1 MKNRTSLEDHE
12 TAKST
17 LSLCWNGVDDLTA
30 DDNNPAFV
38 LPAKGVCKFLTSDC
52 CVATSPP
59 LAKRSTHSFGL
70 DSRRRSLKFTP
81 SIDATNAHALKLA
94 SELLRK
100 SAARSAVRRL
110 CVKKILER
118 LSAWAQEMRRLDF

>member
-1 MKNRTSLEDHE
+1 
-12 TAKST
+12 

-30 DDNNPAFV
+30 DDNNPALV
-38 LPAKGVCKFLTSDC
+38 LPAKGVCKLLTSDC

-59 LAKRSTHSFGL
+59 FAKWSTHVVWSSI
-70 DSRRRSLKFTP
+70 SRRRSLKFTA
-81 SIDATNAHALKLA
+81 SIDATNAHDLKMA
-94 SELLRK
+94 SDLLRE

-118 LSAWAQEMRRLDF
+118 SKCVGLEMIQLDF

>member
-1 MKNRTSLEDHE
+1 
-12 TAKST
+12 

-30 DDNNPAFV
+30 DDNNPALV
-38 LPAKGVCKFLTSDC
+38 LPAKGVCKLLTSDC

-59 LAKRSTHSFGL
+59 FAKWSTLSFGH
-70 DSRRRSLKFTP
+70 DMRRRSLKFTP
-81 SIDATNAHALKLA
+81 SIDATNAHDLKMA
-94 SELLRK
+94 SDLLRE

-118 LSAWAQEMRRLDF
+118 SKCVGLEMIQLDF